1 MVALP
6 LSTTH
11 KTPPG
16 YKNLGIV
23 TGIEIRSS
31 NFIQNIL
38 AGFADFFGTEAG
50 KDWTGMKKLLV
61 ETRDTAVDDM
71 KEQALAKGATEII
84 GIDIDTAD
92 ITRGEGQGMLV
103 VTATGTAIRPENV
116 AGGSHARARR
126 PRTRKRRA
134 HFSRRR

>member
-1 MVALP
+1 MAVGALP

-11 KTPPG
+11 KTPAG

-31 NFIQNIL
+31 NFIQSIL

-61 ETRDTAVDDM
+61 ETRDTAVDD
-71 KEQALAKGATEII
+71 
-84 GIDIDTAD
+84 
-92 ITRGEGQGMLV
+92 TR
-103 VTATGTAIRPENV
+103 
-116 AGGSHARARR
+116 RARGGASSGR
-126 PRTRKRRA
+126 STASRTTSLTRSA
-134 HFSRRR
+134 TSSSRVFDATSKSGAGTVTIS